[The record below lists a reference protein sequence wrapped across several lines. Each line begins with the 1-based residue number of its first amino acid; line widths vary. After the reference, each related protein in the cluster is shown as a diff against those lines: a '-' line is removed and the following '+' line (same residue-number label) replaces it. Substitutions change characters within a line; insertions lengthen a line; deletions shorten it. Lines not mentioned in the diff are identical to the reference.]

1 MRSLS
6 NRRRWQRGGR
16 QLTNTEWRGRRGPI
30 WPRRAAAVYRSDISY
45 GSIPM
50 RRGHWS
56 DRLSAIDTDLAAMT
70 ERVKSAGQP
79 DVSSEN
85 TRRATV
91 EATGRPGRPVLACA
105 HKPPMSFDAGAP
117 LALAVTALV
126 PDEVVSIRLHLPA
139 CGPGGTVEAGRDA
152 RGRRELYGCDS
163 GRLHS
168 NRIPAGVLLRSCWK
182 KRSDAAGAGIQ

>member
-1 MRSLS
+1 MA
-6 NRRRWQRGGR
+6 
-16 QLTNTEWRGRRGPI
+16 TH
-30 WPRRAAAVYRSDISY
+30 AAAVYQRDISY

-56 DRLSAIDTDLAAMT
+56 DRLGAIDADIAALT

-105 HKPPMSFDAGAP
+105 HKPPLSFEAGAA
-117 LALAVTALV
+117 LALSVTALV
-126 PDEVVSIRLHLPA
+126 PDEVVSIRIHYRHVDQA
-139 CGPGGTVEAGRDA
+139 ERWRRVEIQGDCGSFTAA
-152 RGRRELYGCDS
+152 
-163 GRLHS
+163 
-168 NRIPAGVLLRSCWK
+168 IPADYTATEFPLEYYFDL
-182 KRSDAAGAGIQ
+182 AGKSGAMRLEPAFNETLSNQPYYTVMRRGA